1 MKTKLQYLTDQ
12 EILTFDALVVDV
24 KEDDG
29 KTIVVLDSTYF
40 YPQGGGQPCDQGI
53 IQVQNGVLDVQEVYC
68 RDGVVSHIGKL
79 IQGNLVIG
87 DKVTCDIDES
97 RRILNSRIH
106 SAGHVVDFAARK
118 AGYLWTP
125 SKGFHFTEGSYVEY
139 TDVEEDVDVETVI
152 LDLQRESSVL
162 TEENLPVTTQL
173 MTKENM
179 RDYCDFIPDY
189 LPTGKPARVVLFGDR
204 GIPCGGTHI
213 NNLKE
218 IGNMTITKVKLK
230 KGILRVSYLV
240 S

>member
-1 MKTKLQYLTDQ
+1 
-12 EILTFDALVVDV
+12 
-24 KEDDG
+24 
-29 KTIVVLDSTYF
+29 
-40 YPQGGGQPCDQGI
+40 
-53 IQVQNGVLDVQEVYC
+53 
-68 RDGVVSHIGKL
+68 
-79 IQGNLVIG
+79 
-87 DKVTCDIDES
+87 
-97 RRILNSRIH
+97 
-106 SAGHVVDFAARK
+106 
-118 AGYLWTP
+118 
-125 SKGFHFTEGSYVEY
+125 
-139 TDVEEDVDVETVI
+139 
-152 LDLQRESSVL
+152 
-162 TEENLPVTTQL
+162 VTTQL

>member
-1 MKTKLQYLTDQ
+1 MCYLLKNLHLSIVSLLYVHMKTKLQYLTDQ

-125 SKGFHFTEGSYVEY
+125 SKRFSLYRRFVCGVY
-139 TDVEEDVDVETVI
+139 
-152 LDLQRESSVL
+152 R
-162 TEENLPVTTQL
+162 
-173 MTKENM
+173 
-179 RDYCDFIPDY
+179 
-189 LPTGKPARVVLFGDR
+189 R
-204 GIPCGGTHI
+204 GRRC
-213 NNLKE
+213 
-218 IGNMTITKVKLK
+218 
-230 KGILRVSYLV
+230 
-240 S
+240 